1 MAKKIIRAYEP
12 ATIVVEPER
21 RADDG
26 SIEAPAETIEIS
38 VKRLTVQESATFDR
52 LFWRGVSPEAERLVL
67 VRRPGPE
74 QDRASDVAITS
85 ARLEALRQ
93 EATTLEQTGASAWP
107 LLTSLLSELI
117 PTDQFVVPDEE
128 IRRRR
133 LVEMTDGERARY
145 DRLRAEDAE
154 AYGRFLSEALG
165 QFVRVVPGQLA
176 FEEDGE
182 IRDVLDGEQL
192 AKCYGA
198 RTNILQQIALAI
210 RAINEMTDAQKNDW
224 RSRSD
229 SSISST
235 GRDRAETSRPV
246 TGTSSAPT
254 AAPVDRSDSATTVGA
269 TPTADSLSGATGN

>member
-1 MAKKIIRAYEP
+1 MAMKIIRAYEP

-21 RADDG
+21 RAEDG
-26 SIEAPAETIEIS
+26 SIVPAETIEIR

-67 VRRPGPE
+67 VRRPGEE
-74 QDRASDVAITS
+74 QQRVADVAMTA

-93 EATTLEQTGASAWP
+93 EATALEQSGGSAWP
-107 LLTSLLSELI
+107 LLTSVLTELM
-117 PTDQFVVPDEE
+117 PTDQFLVPDEE

-133 LVEMTDGERARY
+133 LVEMTDGERTRY

-165 QFVRVVPGQLA
+165 QFVRVAPGQLA

-182 IRDVLDGEQL
+182 VRDVLDGEQL

-210 RAINEMTDAQKNDW
+210 RAINEMTEAQKNDW

-229 SSISST
+229 SSTSST
-235 GRDRAETSRPV
+235 GRDRTATNLPI

-254 AAPVDRSDSATTVGA
+254 AGRVDRSDSAMTGDA
-269 TPTADSLSGATGN
+269 MPTAASPSGATGN